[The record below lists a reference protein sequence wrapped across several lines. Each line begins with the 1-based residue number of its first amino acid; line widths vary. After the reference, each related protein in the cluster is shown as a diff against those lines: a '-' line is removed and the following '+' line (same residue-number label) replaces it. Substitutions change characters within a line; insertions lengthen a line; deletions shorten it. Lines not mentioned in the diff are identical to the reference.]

1 MEEENEVRPPSRG
14 FRTAAAVI
22 VRVAKLIGLAMLLAA
37 AYMLVEGWR
46 NDNVN
51 REVNRA
57 ARMSQVLGGPANF
70 IEYEK
75 AQ

>member
-1 MEEENEVRPPSRG
+1 MEEENERKPPSRG
-14 FRTAAAVI
+14 FRIAAAI
-22 VRVAKLIGLAMLLAA
+22 TFRVAKLIGIVMLLAA
-37 AYMLVEGWR
+37 AYTLVESWC
-46 NDNVN
+46 DDAVK

>member
-1 MEEENEVRPPSRG
+1 MEEENERQPPSRG
-14 FRTAAAVI
+14 FRIAAAVI
-22 VRVAKLIGLAMLLAA
+22 VRAAKLIGVVMLLVA
-37 AYMLVEGWR
+37 AYMLVDGWR
-46 NDNVN
+46 NDSVN